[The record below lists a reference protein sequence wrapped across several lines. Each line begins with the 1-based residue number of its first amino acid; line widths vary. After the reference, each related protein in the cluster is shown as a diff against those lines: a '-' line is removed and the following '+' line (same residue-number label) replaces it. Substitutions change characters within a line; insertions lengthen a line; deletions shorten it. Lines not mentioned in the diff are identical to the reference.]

1 MYTGPTVAVMFTAN
15 RSDDGTV
22 IIVSWQ
28 PVTLEQARGFFVYQ
42 VILTPVSNKRQYTLI
57 RTAPRTETSVTVSG
71 LDSGI
76 EYTVSVRAVNE
87 NNTELYGPTQPP
99 LILVSVQS
107 TASESCISVL
117 L

>member
-1 MYTGPTVAVMFTAN
+1 MCFCLYTGPTVAVMFTAN

-42 VILTPVSNKRQYTLI
+42 VILAPVSNKRQSTLI
-57 RTAPRTETSVTVSG
+57 RTVPRTETSVTVSG

-87 NNTELYGPTQPP
+87 NNTELIGPTQPP
-99 LILVSVQS
+99 LLVTIPS
-107 TASESCISVL
+107 SESFM
-117 L
+117 